1 MYTHLPVYV
10 CVPGVHTH
18 AECHTGVMF
27 SAMLSNNDEA
37 QTSPYPSPVT
47 ITQKQRE
54 ENRQVSTVKE
64 HVLGKWKR
72 HPEQA
77 YFYVHIPE
85 GPGCSYVWENVP
97 FPPGWPLI
105 AFDGFLPERWVL
117 LPGRSL
123 RRSGIDFH
131 QILLLHLSHSFKTVA
146 NMCNL
151 FKQHWGN

>member
-1 MYTHLPVYV
+1 MSTCTHTCL
-10 CVPGVHTH
+10 CMCARCTH
-18 AECHTGVMF
+18 RESHTGVWVH
-27 SAMLSNNDEA
+27 SAMLRNSDEA
-37 QTSPYPSPVT
+37 HLSLPMTSHRHEETETRIKSAD
-47 ITQKQRE
+47 RE
-54 ENRQVSTVKE
+54 T
-64 HVLGKWKR
+64 VLGKEKH

-77 YFYVHIPE
+77 DFHVCVPQ
-85 GPGCSYVWENVP
+85 GPGCSHVWENVP

-123 RRSGIDFH
+123 RRSGIDVH
-131 QILLLHLSHSFKTVA
+131 QILLLHSSRSFKTVA